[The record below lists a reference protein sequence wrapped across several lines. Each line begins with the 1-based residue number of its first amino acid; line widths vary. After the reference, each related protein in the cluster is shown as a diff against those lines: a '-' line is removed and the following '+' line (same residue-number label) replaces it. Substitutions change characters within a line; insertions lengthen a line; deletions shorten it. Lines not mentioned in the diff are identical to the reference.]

1 MDAYT
6 YLCMYLYFRLREPS
20 LVLSIRYRAAMKPAA
35 TYARTPCLMDH
46 EIYIKMIKDNIKDED
61 NPVQNPM
68 LWVGKVYDE
77 FMTNYAQFFEAAAR
91 TGKLLSV
98 ESLKKALRNQF
109 QGDAK
114 VLHDFAKQVC
124 EAHSRCKHGSK
135 NVVCG
140 GMLAPAVR
148 NVSMIWKC
156 EIKRTSSS
164 SSCSTFRSEALHAS
178 QDVENEIDDK
188 EDDDHGLQES
198 KSALA
203 NTVAMWQTST
213 SSNKSLKRN
222 VSCQSIGSSCCS
234 DADAPAGAKKQPV
247 KVV

>member
-46 EIYIKMIKDNIKDED
+46 EIYIKMIKENIKDED
-61 NPVQNPM
+61 NPVLNPM
-68 LWVGKVYDE
+68 LWLGKGYDE
-77 FMTNYAQFFEAAAR
+77 FMTNYGQFFEAAAR
-91 TGKLLSV
+91 TGKLLSL
-98 ESLKKALRNQF
+98 ECLKRALRNQI
-109 QGDAK
+109 QGDAR
-114 VLHDFAKQVC
+114 VLQDFAKQVV
-124 EAHSRCKHGSK
+124 ETHSRCKHGSK
-135 NVVCG
+135 NVNCG
-140 GMLAPAVR
+140 GLLSPAVR
-148 NVSMIWKC
+148 NVSMIWKS

-164 SSCSTFRSEALHAS
+164 SSCSTFKSEALPAS
-178 QDVENEIDDK
+178 QDVENEIDDN
-188 EDDDHGLQES
+188 EDDDHGLQVS

-203 NTVAMWQTST
+203 STFALWKTDT

-222 VSCQSIGSSCCS
+222 ASCQSIASSCCS
-234 DADAPAGAKKQPV
+234 DAEAPAGAKEQPV